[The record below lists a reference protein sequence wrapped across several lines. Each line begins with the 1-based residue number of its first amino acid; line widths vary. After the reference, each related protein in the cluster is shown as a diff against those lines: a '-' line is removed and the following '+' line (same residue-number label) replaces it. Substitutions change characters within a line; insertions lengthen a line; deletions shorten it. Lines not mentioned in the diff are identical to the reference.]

1 MTTGFAQIYNPTALT
16 TANISWTDLNKDD
29 IAQGER
35 GCTYLTA
42 GCEIN
47 FTQLASNFGVRALS
61 VFDPNLDRPY
71 QLTYNVGIQHEL
83 LRGTSVS
90 AEWFHSDFK
99 NLIVRNNM
107 ARAASDYTPVTIYS
121 PTDGSPITYYNISTP
136 AERGSECRQQRS
148 EHEVVQTGPRST
160 SIAHR
165 AGRGSSAD
173 VDRAHITTAAAP
185 PITIRTRCSL

>member
-1 MTTGFAQIYNPTALT
+1 MFLT
-16 TANISWTDLNKDD
+16 P
-29 IAQGER
+29 
-35 GCTYLTA
+35 

-107 ARAASDYTPVTIYS
+107 ARAASDYTPVT
-121 PTDGSPITYYNISTP
+121 
-136 AERGSECRQQRS
+136 
-148 EHEVVQTGPRST
+148 VVQPDRRQPDHRTTT
-160 SIAHR
+160 S
-165 AGRGSSAD
+165 
-173 VDRAHITTAAAP
+173 AP
-185 PITIRTRCSL
+185 PSRARSRTSTATIRT